1 VEVFRVVD
9 GAMTVRVGDDTW
21 DVSGQDDA
29 EIEVPAGILHGF
41 VNIGQRPLVVEVD
54 LVFTPPGPRPEAD
67 LMAFWVELD
76 KLVRSGPT
84 SPRTGMPSLLRLA
97 ALLDQVPEAFTQPGF
112 PGLLMKPLAVLG
124 RLRGYRTTSSDE
136 ES

>member
-1 VEVFRVVD
+1 MGCLGPGRRRD
-9 GAMTVRVGDDTW
+9 RGASW
-21 DVSGQDDA
+21 H
-29 EIEVPAGILHGF
+29 PAWF
-41 VNIGQRPLVVEVD
+41 VNIGQRPLVVDVD

-67 LMAFWVELD
+67 PDGVLVELD
-76 KLVRSGPT
+76 KLFRSGPT

-97 ALLDQVPEAFTQPGF
+97 VLLDQVPEAFTQPGI
-112 PGLLMKPLAVLG
+112 PGLLMKPIAVLG